1 MTEIY
6 AIGHITDDV
15 QPEPHLGGAVAYSA
29 VTAARLG
36 MKACIVTKAPADHPY
51 LRELEGLGVDIS
63 LAPIVDKDR
72 LADITTFNNFYDDA
86 GRRKQFAYNIQ
97 EDISASEL
105 VPIIDQIPDGSLIL
119 AAPILD
125 EVEPEAFPLLE
136 KKGRLVITPQ
146 GYFRRV
152 GKNGEIKR
160 QPWRKLSTLS
170 HAELIILSEEDITFN
185 GEMDKDYLEQIREY
199 CPQVVLTQGSN
210 GLTVYGAAQKPIH
223 IVGFPM
229 HGNEIISPTGAGDSC
244 AAALIWS
251 YLKNNNLHQAGVF
264 GAFYPALK
272 LMGIGGGRRGVE
284 ALPNLKQVVS
294 YIEDNQSRVKDF
306 IALNKLSFAKFM
318 EQLMLERITE

>member
-1 MTEIY
+1 MTEMY
-6 AIGHITDDV
+6 AIGHITEDV

-36 MKACIVTKAPADHPY
+36 VKACIVTKAPADHPY
-51 LRELEGLGVDIS
+51 LRELEGLGVDTS
-63 LAPIVDKDR
+63 LIPVADKDKW
-72 LADITTFNNFYDDA
+72 DKITTFNNFYDDA

-105 VPIIDQIPDGSLIL
+105 DPIVDQIPDGALIL

-125 EVEPEAFPLLE
+125 EVEPEAFSLLAN
-136 KKGRLVITPQ
+136 KGRLVITPQ

-160 QPWRKLSTLS
+160 HPWQKLSALS
-170 HAELIILSEEDITFN
+170 QAELIILSEEDITFN
-185 GEMDKDYLEQIREY
+185 GEMDEDYLERIRGY

-210 GLTVYGAAQKPIH
+210 GLTVYSTAEKPKH
-223 IVGFPM
+223 IAGFSM

-251 YLKNNNLHQAGVF
+251 YLKNNNLRQAGIF

-284 ALPNLKQVVS
+284 ALPTLEQVVS
-294 YIEDNQSRVKDF
+294 YIEVNQSRVKDF
-306 IALNKLSFAKFM
+306 LALNKLSIAKFM
-318 EQLMLERITE
+318 EQLEPERITE